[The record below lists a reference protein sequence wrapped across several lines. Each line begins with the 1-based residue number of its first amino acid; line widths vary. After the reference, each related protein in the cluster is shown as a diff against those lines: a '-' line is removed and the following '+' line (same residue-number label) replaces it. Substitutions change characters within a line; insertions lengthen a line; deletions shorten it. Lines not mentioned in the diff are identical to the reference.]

1 MTSGPSVRVVRGGTG
16 AARADLLVLPVA
28 EGGLR
33 AALRALPGAQAQ
45 QLAAQAR
52 RADFRGRAD
61 ELLVR
66 HAGAGAV
73 ALVGLGEAPEPDAWR
88 RAGARGRREAQRQ
101 GAARVAVYLGSRN
114 GSEILQATA
123 EGFLLA
129 GYRFDRYRGERPP
142 ERVTRVTFVGDAVPD
157 AAEAR
162 ERVRAVEAV
171 VAQVFAARDAVNEPP
186 SVATPRHLA
195 AHARRLAAAVPGLT
209 VEVWNRARIAR
220 EGLSGLLAVARGS
233 HEEPRFI
240 MLHHA
245 PRRARRRVALVGK
258 GISFDSG
265 GLSLKPAKSMETMK
279 YDMAAGAAVLS
290 AAAAAAAIG
299 LPVEVTAY
307 VPVTEN
313 MPGGGAQKPGD
324 VIRYANGKTV
334 EVLNTDAEGRL
345 VLADALLLAG
355 RGRPDALIDLA
366 TLTGAARVALG
377 TQYAAVFG
385 TDQQLVDA
393 LLAAG
398 RTSGER
404 LWQLPLVPEYR
415 EDLKSPVADLRNIGG
430 GDAGTIVAAVF
441 LQQFVDA
448 VPWAHVDIAATA
460 FAEKDVALGPR
471 GATGF
476 GVRLLVEYL
485 RAFA

>member
-1 MTSGPSVRVVRGGTG
+1 RGRLLPREEDLRVRPAVRVVRGGATSV
-16 AARADLLVLPVA
+16 RADLTVLPVV
-28 EGGLR
+28 EGELA
-33 AALRALPGAQAQ
+33 AALRTLPRAQARA
-45 QLAAQAR
+45 LAAQAA

-61 ELLVR
+61 EVLLR
-66 HAGAGAV
+66 HADAGAI
-73 ALVGLGEAPEPDAWR
+73 ALVGLGAAPEPDAWR
-88 RAGARGRREAQRQ
+88 RAA
-101 GAARVAVYLGSRN
+101 
-114 GSEILQATA
+114 A

-129 GYRFDRYRGERPP
+129 GYRFDRYRAERSPDRLERLTLVGETLP
-142 ERVTRVTFVGDAVPD
+142 GG
-157 AAEAR
+157 AAGR
-162 ERVRAVEAV
+162 TQVRAAEAV

-186 SVATPRHLA
+186 STATPRHLA
-195 AHARRLAAAVPGLT
+195 AHARRLAAAAPGLA
-209 VEVWNRARIAR
+209 VEVWTRRRIAR

-233 HEEPRFI
+233 HEEPRFVT
-240 MLHHA
+240 LRYA

-290 AAAAAAAIG
+290 AVAAAAALG
-299 LPVEVTAY
+299 LAVEVAAY
-307 VPVTEN
+307 VPLTEN

-334 EVLNTDAEGRL
+334 EVVNTDAEGRL

-355 RGRPDALIDLA
+355 RAKPDALIDLA

-385 TDQQLVDA
+385 TDQRLVDA
-393 LLAAG
+393 LVAAG
-398 RTSGER
+398 RASGER

-415 EDLKSPVADLRNIGG
+415 EDLKSPVADLRNVGG

-441 LQQFVDA
+441 LEQFVEG
-448 VPWAHVDIAATA
+448 VPWPTSTSRRR
-460 FAEKDVALGPR
+460 PSR
-471 GATGF
+471 T
-476 GVRLLVEYL
+476 R
-485 RAFA
+485 RRR

>member
-1 MTSGPSVRVVRGGTG
+1 VRPAVRVVRGG
-16 AARADLLVLPVA
+16 AASVRADLTVLPVV
-28 EGGLR
+28 EGELA
-33 AALRALPGAQAQ
+33 AALRALPRAEARA
-45 QLAAQAR
+45 LAAQAA
-52 RADFRGRAD
+52 RADFRGRTD
-61 ELLVR
+61 EVLLR
-66 HAGAGAV
+66 HADATAI
-73 ALVGLGEAPEPDAWR
+73 ALVGLGPAPEPDAWR
-88 RAGARGRREAQRQ
+88 RAAARGRREAQRQ
-101 GAARVAVYLGSRN
+101 GASHAAVYLGPRA
-114 GSEILQATA
+114 GEAVLQAAA

-129 GYRFDRYRGERPP
+129 GYRFDRYRAERSP
-142 ERVTRVTFVGDAVPD
+142 ERLARLTLVGETLPAG
-157 AAEAR
+157 AAWR
-162 ERVRAVEAV
+162 THVRAAEAV

-186 SVATPRHLA
+186 STATPRHLA
-195 AHARRLAAAVPGLT
+195 AHARRLAAAAPGCA
-209 VEVWNRARIAR
+209 VEVWTRRRIAR

-233 HEEPRFI
+233 HEEPRFVT
-240 MLHHA
+240 LRYA

-290 AAAAAAAIG
+290 AVAAAAALG
-299 LPVEVTAY
+299 LAVEVAAY
-307 VPVTEN
+307 VPLAEN

-334 EVLNTDAEGRL
+334 EVVNTDAEGRL

-355 RGRPDALIDLA
+355 RTKPDALIDLA

-385 TDQQLVDA
+385 TEQRLVDA
-393 LLAAG
+393 LIAAG
-398 RTSGER
+398 RASGER

-415 EDLKSPVADLRNIGG
+415 EDLKSPVADLRNVGG

-441 LQQFVDA
+441 LEQFVEG
-448 VPWAHVDIAATA
+448 VPWAHIDIAATA
-460 FAEKDVALGPR
+460 FADKETPLGPR

-485 RAFA
+485 RRLA